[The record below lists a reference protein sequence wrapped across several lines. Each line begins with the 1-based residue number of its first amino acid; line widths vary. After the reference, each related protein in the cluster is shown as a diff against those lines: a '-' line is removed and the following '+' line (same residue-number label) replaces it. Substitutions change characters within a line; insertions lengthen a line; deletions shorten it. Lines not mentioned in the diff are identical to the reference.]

1 MKKKNTKQIR
11 KQTDIRAIVF
21 ILIIGLVSGIGTWFV
36 SKSFTNPTSEAETY
50 SCNVSVVGGPSNNGI
65 KLSADKKSVSTTLNV
80 TGTNKSCNRYATLS
94 VWNSPTKNGLPLKDQ
109 TFFGN
114 TTKKLKVG
122 RHVLTA
128 QLPECT
134 FWQVDLLGQKRPKSI
149 NGDADYKYPKDILVN
164 YKLGGK
170 KCEPPEEPP
179 TDVCPNLDGMQE
191 TIPDGYVFDAD
202 GNCVITT
209 GDVCPN
215 IDGMQ
220 DEIPDDMIKD
230 ENGNCVVIPEDTDIC
245 PNIAGMQ
252 TEVPEGYT
260 RDAAGNC
267 IVKTVGG
274 TVVAAAPT
282 PESIADT
289 GPGTVAAIVAGAVTI
304 GSTLVYYLY
313 IRRKTV

>member
-1 MKKKNTKQIR
+1 MKMKNTRKNR
-11 KQTDIRAIVF
+11 KQNDFRAIIF
-21 ILIIGLVSGIGTWFV
+21 ILVIGLVSGICTWFV
-36 SKSFTNPTSEAETY
+36 SKTFTNPTSEAETY
-50 SCNVSVVGGPSNNGI
+50 SCDVSVVGGPSNNGI

-80 TGTNKSCNRYATLS
+80 TGTNRACNRYATLA
-94 VWNSPTKNGLPLKDQ
+94 VWKSDTKTGLPLKDQ
-109 TFFGN
+109 TFLGSD
-114 TTKKLKVG
+114 TKKLSVG
-122 RHVLTA
+122 THVLRA
-128 QLPECT
+128 QLPECGY
-134 FWQVDLLGQKRPKSI
+134 WQADLLGQRNPKSV
-149 NGDADYKYPKDILVN
+149 NGDADYQYPKDILVN

-179 TDVCPNLDGMQE
+179 KDVCPNLDGMQD
-191 TIPDGYVFDAD
+191 TIPAGYIFDAD

-220 DEIPDDMIKD
+220 DTIPDDMVKD
-230 ENGNCVVIPEDTDIC
+230 DNGDCVPITEDTDVC
-245 PNIAGMQ
+245 PNIDGMQ
-252 TEVPEGYT
+252 NEVPEGYT

-267 IVKTVGG
+267 IIATVGRPIG
-274 TVVAAAPT
+274 STPT

-304 GSTLVYYLY
+304 GSTLLYYLY